1 MPAGLGTESFMNSYE
16 KQKEKGIIIGNQV
29 DKSELR
35 NPISR
40 RLVQGFDQALLEG
53 LDEWKPRTVHE
64 VGCGEGRL
72 TRMIDSRY
80 GVEILGTDFSK
91 TIIEANRDRL
101 DSRSIE
107 YVNKSI
113 YELNPET
120 DARDVIVCCEVL
132 EHLEDPVR
140 GLDALK
146 SLGGR
151 GYLLSVPREPIW
163 RALNMARGKYWGEW
177 GNAPGH
183 LNHWSFK
190 TFSKLLDQCG
200 FAIKRAYNPFPWL
213 MVSATV
219 KRD

>member
-1 MPAGLGTESFMNSYE
+1 MNSYE
-16 KQKEKGIIIGNQV
+16 KQTEKGIIIGNQV

-72 TRMIDSRY
+72 TRIIDSRY

-91 TIIEANRDRL
+91 TIIEANRNG
-101 DSRSIE
+101 STSEGIE
-107 YVNKSI
+107 YVTKSI

-132 EHLEDPVR
+132 EHLEDPAR

-163 RALNMARGKYWGEW
+163 RVLNMARGKYWREW
-177 GNAPGH
+177 GNTPGH

-200 FAIKRAYNPFPWL
+200 FAIKRAYNPFPWI
-213 MVSATV
+213 MVSATI